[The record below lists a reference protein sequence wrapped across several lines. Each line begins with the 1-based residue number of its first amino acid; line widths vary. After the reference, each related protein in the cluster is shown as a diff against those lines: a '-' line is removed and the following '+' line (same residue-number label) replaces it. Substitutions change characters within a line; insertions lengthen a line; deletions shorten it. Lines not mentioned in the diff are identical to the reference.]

1 MSLFSLQ
8 KYLEKLRRYNFKKTV
23 YDMVQMARRS
33 EAMVHQLRIAQ
44 RFMFSFLED
53 DRHRAV
59 DPESN
64 VCLTLFQPDI
74 HLRHMYIVFRI
85 LITVFI
91 FFLRNWIRT

>member
-64 VCLTLFQPDI
+64 VRFNPLSLAI
-74 HLRHMYIVFRI
+74 HCVSASYCSVY
-85 LITVFI
+85 